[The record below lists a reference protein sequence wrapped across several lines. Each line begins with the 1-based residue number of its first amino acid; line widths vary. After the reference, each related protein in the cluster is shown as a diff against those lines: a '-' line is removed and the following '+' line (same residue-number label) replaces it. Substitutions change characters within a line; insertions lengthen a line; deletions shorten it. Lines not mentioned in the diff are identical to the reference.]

1 MRINMNCFDSRI
13 EKLREKLPSDTAL
26 LVTDDISRRY
36 FSGFASSA
44 GYMYISKSKSFLFLD
59 FRYFEKAKLAQ
70 GQGKTSSETVICEAK
85 ISRKEILEKLICEDK
100 TKALLYENRRM
111 TCDAFEG
118 LKKSLEDV
126 IELSPA
132 DGIVE
137 ALRAVKDDHELSR
150 IVEAQRIT
158 DLGFEHICRFIK
170 RGMRESEIALELE
183 FFMRKN
189 GADGLAFDT
198 ICVSGTKSSMPHGE
212 PDETVVSDGFL
223 TLDFGAR
230 FDGYCSD
237 MTRTLCIGNPSA
249 EMMKIYDTVYA
260 AQQAAFEKIHADV
273 VGKEVDAAARE
284 LIYGAGFEGCFGHS
298 TGHSLGL
305 EIHECPNFSP
315 REEEKIPAGAVLS
328 VEPGVYVEGK
338 CGVRIEDI
346 VFLTENGYKNL
357 TNSTKDIIILK

>member
-1 MRINMNCFDSRI
+1 MNCFDTRI
-13 EKLREKLPSDTAL
+13 EKLREKLSADAAL

-36 FSGFASSA
+36 FSGFSSSA
-44 GYMYISKSKSFLFLD
+44 GYMYISKNKSFLFLD
-59 FRYFEKAKLAQ
+59 FRYFEKAKIAQ
-70 GQGKTSSETVICEAK
+70 EQGKISSDTVICEAK
-85 ISRKEILEKLICEDK
+85 VSQKEILGKLIAEDK
-100 TKALLYENRRM
+100 TTSLLYENCRM
-111 TCDAFEG
+111 TCDAFES
-118 LKKSLEDV
+118 LRKSLDGV

-132 DGIVE
+132 DRLIE
-137 ALRAVKDDHELSR
+137 SLRAVKDDHELSR

-158 DLGFEHICRFIK
+158 DLGFEHICSFIK
-170 RGMRESEIALELE
+170 RGMSENEIALELE
-183 FFMRKN
+183 FFMRRN
-189 GADGLAFDT
+189 GAEGLAFNT

-212 PDETVVSDGFL
+212 PDETIVSDGFL

-237 MTRTLCIGNPSA
+237 MTRTLCIGEPTA
-249 EMMKIYDTVYA
+249 EMKKIYDTVYA
-260 AQQAAFEKIHADV
+260 AQQAAFEKIHAGV
-273 VGKEVDAAARE
+273 VGKEVDAAARD
-284 LIYGAGFEGCFGHS
+284 LIYGAGYEGCFGHS

-315 REEEKIPAGAVLS
+315 REEEKIPCGAVLS
-328 VEPGVYVEGK
+328 VEPGIYVEGK

>member
-1 MRINMNCFDSRI
+1 MNHFDLRI

-44 GYMYISKSKSFLFLD
+44 GYMYISKNACVLALD
-59 FRYFEKAKLAQ
+59 FRYFEKAKIARNY
-70 GQGKTSSETVICEAK
+70 GKTAKDMRIVEANV
-85 ISRKEILEKLICEDK
+85 SRKDIVCALLAEDK
-100 TKALLYENRRM
+100 TTRLLYENCRT
-111 TCDAFEG
+111 TCKAFES
-118 LKKSLEDV
+118 LKNDFSAVAELVPAENM
-126 IELSPA
+126 IEL
-132 DGIVE
+132 
-137 ALRAVKDDHELSR
+137 LRAQKDDHELSR

-158 DLGFEHICRFIK
+158 DLGFDHIRRFIK
-170 RGMRESEIALELE
+170 RGMTETEIALELE

-189 GADGLAFDT
+189 GASGLAFET
-198 ICVSGTKSSMPHGE
+198 ICVSGAKSSMPHGE

-223 TLDFGAR
+223 TLDFGAK

-237 MTRTLCIGNPSA
+237 MTRTLCVGKPTA
-249 EMMKIYDTVYA
+249 EMMKIYDTVLA
-260 AQQAAFEKIHADV
+260 AQEAAFSKICGGV
-273 VGKEVDAAARE
+273 VGKEVDAAARD
-284 LIYGAGFEGCFGHS
+284 LIYNAGYKGCFGHS

-315 REEEKIPAGAVLS
+315 REESKIPVGAVLS
-328 VEPGVYVEGK
+328 VEPGIYIEGK

-357 TNSTKDIIILK
+357 TNSTKDIIIL

>member
-1 MRINMNCFDSRI
+1 MNCFDKRI
-13 EKLREKLPSDTAL
+13 EKLKEKLASDTAL
-26 LVTDDISRRY
+26 LVTDDVSRRY

-44 GYMYISKSKSFLFLD
+44 GYMYISKNKSFLFLD

-70 GQGKTSSETVICEAK
+70 AQGKLSSDTEVCEIK
-85 ISRKEILEKLICEDK
+85 LSRKETLEKLICEDK
-100 TKALLYENRRM
+100 TVCLLYENCRM

-118 LKKSLEDV
+118 LRKDLGGRV
-126 IELSPA
+126 ELSCA
-132 DGIVE
+132 NRLIE
-137 ALRAVKDDHELSR
+137 SLRAVKDEYELSR

-158 DLGFEHICRFIK
+158 DLGFAYISRFIK
-170 RGMRESEIALELE
+170 RGMTENEIALELE

-189 GADGLAFDT
+189 GADGLAFNT
-198 ICVSGTKSSMPHGE
+198 ICVSGKKASMPHGE

-223 TLDFGAR
+223 TLDFGAS

-237 MTRTLCIGNPSA
+237 MTRTLCVGTPDA
-249 EMMKIYDTVYA
+249 DMKKIYDTVFA

-273 VGKEVDAAARE
+273 VGKTVDKAARD
-284 LIYGAGFEGCFGHS
+284 LIYSAGFEGCFGHS

-315 REEEKIPAGAVLS
+315 REESIIPCGAVLS
-328 VEPGVYVEGK
+328 VEPGIYIEGK